1 MCFAGLRIWL
11 ERFARLAVFRRAQD
25 MVDALRV
32 FDCPSR
38 GSGMVGA
45 LGGFGCPSRGSG
57 MVGALRD
64 CSEYSNS
71 KRSTHGPE
79 RIEYFVLTE
88 QLRL

>member
-1 MCFAGLRIWL
+1 MSFAGLRTRL
-11 ERFARLAVFRRAQD
+11 VRFARLAVLRGAQD
-25 MVDALRV
+25 MVGGLR
-32 FDCPSR
+32 
-38 GSGMVGA
+38 A
-45 LGGFGCPSRGSG
+45 FGCPSRGSG